1 MRRARRGVA
10 LRLCPRERRHRTLP
24 HSYSTSLSAA
34 HTCYIGTLEHL
45 SGSCSRCSFGSLPL
59 SHVGVG
65 VDATHTLRAVV
76 HGSRHRLCPGR
87 THTSMRASGAGIRG
101 PSPTAWAIV
110 RGKGRVARPR
120 AADEQLV
127 FVGQGACALP
137 SRKEGVQGMRGDA
150 RAASRWCT
158 GRDRG
163 ARSVPGR
170 GRETADRLQI
180 GGRCAGSSARKTCS
194 SFP

>member
-1 MRRARRGVA
+1 MISHSMRRARRGVA

-87 THTSMRASGAGIRG
+87 THTSMRASRAASRRPARVIASGGEGGGA
-101 PSPTAWAIV
+101 S
-110 RGKGRVARPR
+110 PR

-127 FVGQGACALP
+127 GGGQGVCVLP
-137 SRKEGVQGMRGDA
+137 SRTEGGRGVSGNA
-150 RAASRWCT
+150 RAASRGCT
-158 GRDRG
+158 VRG
-163 ARSVPGR
+163 AIAMHR
-170 GRETADRLQI
+170 G
-180 GGRCAGSSARKTCS
+180 
-194 SFP
+194 